1 MAKNAVLPRTHDLP
15 NEHKLQA
22 QFALAAFS
30 TLKAENIAYISVPI
44 TSGPRL
50 YDYMDA
56 KGFKTA
62 DEAKADH
69 DAFFRNVVEPNLA
82 QGVAGANEWVAKLD
96 GAVIAPAEFEKRLRI
111 QKAISWGQ
119 DAFMGMWVP
128 LIDEKVT
135 HMVMLDGW
143 QYSNGSGEEYLQA
156 VLMQMGRRPRSNIE
170 IVDGK
175 GNEISL
181 SQGIKLIADAFVEIT
196 GRGMK
201 PRNMAETIAILLEAE
216 HRFAIEQ
223 KTGSVAEPPATS
235 PGALSKHTEFNVS
248 PYDRAVIE
256 KCAKEV
262 RDILVRDYPDILP
275 KLQKTSSFDFSPI
288 NALFRE
294 VAKPIVG
301 AMQFPRPPQKK
312 PPLALVK

>member
-1 MAKNAVLPRTHDLP
+1 MNRKVLPRTNDLP

-44 TSGPRL
+44 TSGQRL
-50 YDYMDA
+50 YDYMEA

-69 DAFFRNVVEPNLA
+69 DAFFKNVVEPNLA
-82 QGVAGANEWVAKLD
+82 QGVKGSDEWVHKLD

-111 QKAISWGQ
+111 QKAINWGQ

-156 VLMQMGRRPRSNIE
+156 VLMQMGRRPRSNID
-170 IVDGK
+170 IVDAK
-175 GNEISL
+175 GREIPL
-181 SQGIKLIADAFVEIT
+181 SEGIRLVAEAFIDLT
-196 GRGMK
+196 ARGLK
-201 PRNMAETIAILLEAE
+201 PRNMAETIGILLEAE

-223 KTGSVAEPPATS
+223 KTGSVIEPQPTS
-235 PGALSKHTEFNVS
+235 PGSIAKHTEFNV
-248 PYDRAVIE
+248 PAYDRAEME

-262 RDILVRDYPDILP
+262 RDILSRDYPDILP
-275 KLQKTSSFDFSPI
+275 ALHKTSSYDFSPI

-294 VAKPIVG
+294 VAKPVVG
-301 AMQFPRPPQKK
+301 NMHLPRPPLKR
-312 PPLALVK
+312 PPFALVK